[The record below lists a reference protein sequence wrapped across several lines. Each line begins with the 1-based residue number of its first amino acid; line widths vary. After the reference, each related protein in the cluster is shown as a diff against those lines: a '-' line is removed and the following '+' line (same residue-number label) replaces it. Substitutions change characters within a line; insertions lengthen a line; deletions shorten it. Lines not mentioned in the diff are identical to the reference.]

1 MSNIKT
7 VEAAVISLPAVNLK
21 SLSKNIIDSAN
32 TPGNSDAFVKEI
44 IWFIIHNIFVGC
56 NRCHADAPCK
66 MGTPLLGFGNRNARI
81 MLLGEALG
89 ELEDQLR
96 QPFVG
101 PAGLQLQAMLEA
113 YDLSL
118 IEDLYLTHA
127 LICRPTERVDDYKV
141 VDRTPTKLELDRC
154 ISRLLAQIA
163 LVEPSVIICLGE
175 VARRA
180 LTGRDD
186 KVADVL
192 GLVETIT
199 YCNWKGEHTEASMLT
214 TYQPSDLLSVK
225 SGKAKDKMEA
235 GIDWTFTMAKEL
247 RKGGTPETKL
257 PAKEAKRRRI
267 HH

>member
-1 MSNIKT
+1 MSNNMT
-7 VEAAVISLPAVNLK
+7 VQANVISLGEVNLK
-21 SLSKNIIDSAN
+21 ALSKNIIDSADA
-32 TPGNSDAFVKEI
+32 PGNSDAFVKEI
-44 IWFIIHNIFVGC
+44 IWFIIHKIFVGC

-66 MGTPLLGFGNRNARI
+66 MGTPLLGCGNRNAKI
-81 MLLGEALG
+81 MVLGEAPG

-101 PAGLQLQAMLEA
+101 PAGLQLQAVLEA

-118 IEDLYLTHA
+118 ERGLYLSYA
-127 LICRPTERVDDYKV
+127 LICRPTEMAGDSTIVGRK
-141 VDRTPTKLELDRC
+141 PTRLELDRC
-154 ISRLLAQIA
+154 KPRLLAEIA

-175 VARRA
+175 VARKA

-235 GIDWTFTMAKEL
+235 GIEWTFTKAKEI
-247 RKGGTPETKL
+247 RDGGMPETKR
-257 PAKEAKRRRI
+257 PVMKSKRRRI
-267 HH
+267 HY